1 MKRILF
7 FLIAVI
13 LLSSCA
19 VVRPGQ
25 VAVKRKLGRLKPKVY
40 DAGPVAFNFFTTSIV
55 RVPVNLRNIEIVSN
69 LPSKEGLTIRSEI
82 SILYN
87 IRRDSAF
94 SVIENIGMNYEEAL
108 ILPVFR
114 SAAADITSQFMAKDL
129 HSGERSLIENEIKLR
144 MAQILNKNGFEIQAV
159 LMKNIILPDGLSKS
173 IELKLSAEQ
182 DAQRILFEIEK
193 TRNEAD
199 RRRIEAQG
207 QSDAQKILAEGL
219 TDRILKFNAIEAFRL
234 LANSPNAKIIITD
247 GDSPLMM
254 NVDGQ

>member
-1 MKRILF
+1 MKRLIL
-7 FLIAVI
+7 FLIAATTFA
-13 LLSSCA
+13 SCA
-19 VVRPGQ
+19 VVRPGE

-40 DAGPVAFNFFTTSIV
+40 EQGPVGFNFFTTTIV

-87 IRRDSAF
+87 INKDSAF
-94 SVIENIGMNYEEAL
+94 SIIENIGMNYEEAL

-129 HSGERSLIENEIKLR
+129 HSGERSSIEHEIR
-144 MAQILNKNGFEIQAV
+144 MRMDQILNRNGFIIQAV
-159 LMKNIILPDGLSKS
+159 LMKNIVLPDGLSKS

-193 TRNEAD
+193 TRNEAE

-219 TDRILKFNAIEAFRL
+219 TEPILRFNAIEAFRQ
-234 LANSPNAKIIITD
+234 LANSPNAKVIITD
-247 GDSPLMM
+247 GDSPFII
-254 NVDGQ
+254 DAK

>member
-1 MKRILF
+1 MKRIILF
-7 FLIAVI
+7 FLLATMIA
-13 LLSSCA
+13 SCA

-25 VAVKRKLGRLKPKVY
+25 VAVKRKLGKLKPKVFEP
-40 DAGPVAFNFFTTSIV
+40 GPVVFNFFTTSIV
-55 RVPVNLRNIEIVSN
+55 RVPINLRNIEIVSN

-87 IRRDSAF
+87 INKDSAF
-94 SVIENIGMNYEEAL
+94 SIIEKIGLNYEESL

-114 SAAADITSQFMAKDL
+114 SAAADITAQFMAKDL
-129 HSGERSLIENEIKLR
+129 HSGERSKIENEIKKR
-144 MAQILNKNGFEIQAV
+144 MDEILKKNGFLIQAV
-159 LMKNIILPDGLSKS
+159 LMKNIVLPEGLSKS

-193 TRNEAD
+193 TRNEAE

-219 TDRILKFNAIEAFRL
+219 TEPILRFNAIEAFRL
-234 LANSPNAKIIITD
+234 LANSPNAKVIITD
-247 GDSPLMM
+247 GASPFII
-254 NVDGQ
+254 DAKE